1 LTPPGCTE
9 NRIPVTDRA
18 VTVKIAG
25 RNYHLQADGSGE
37 DVRAAAAMVDS
48 RLREIGNQISDAPLE
63 KVAVLTLVHMADELL
78 QATKQIERFD
88 SFIDAQTSQI
98 EAVLRD

>member
-1 LTPPGCTE
+1 MSLSEP
-9 NRIPVTDRA
+9 A
-18 VTVKIAG
+18 VTVQIAG
-25 RNYHLQADGSGE
+25 RSYHLQADGSPE

-48 RLREIGNQISDAPLE
+48 RLREIGLQIPDAAWE

-78 QATKQIERFD
+78 QANKQIARFD

-98 EAVLRD
+98 EAVLRN

>member
-1 LTPPGCTE
+1 
-9 NRIPVTDRA
+9 
-18 VTVKIAG
+18 
-25 RNYHLQADGSGE
+25 
-37 DVRAAAAMVDS
+37 
-48 RLREIGNQISDAPLE
+48 
-63 KVAVLTLVHMADELL
+63 MADELL